1 MMSGLLGMAL
11 MLAVLAESPVGWRED
26 FNDPAVWHK
35 MPPNRN
41 WRYDGGKIAVPLTKF
56 HVSEGALVIEAERSS
71 GALMT
76 MPRVDLRKYPILHW
90 RWRVRNLPARADGR
104 DPKLDDQAATLY
116 VGTGGPLN
124 RKALAFRWE
133 TVTPKGHQGTVRYL
147 GGIVTVEH
155 FCLRN
160 QSSPINEWVEESVN
174 VVELFQK
181 VYGIVPGPDDYIVS
195 FGANSQY
202 TNSHTFAEFDFVE
215 LVKAEKPKK
224 EEKK

>member
-11 MLAVLAESPVGWRED
+11 VLAVLADSPVGWRED
-26 FNDPAVWHK
+26 FDDTTLWQK

-56 HVSEGALVIEAERSS
+56 QVAGGALVIEAKQSS
-71 GALMT
+71 GSLMT
-76 MPRVDLRKYPILHW
+76 MPHADLREYPILHW

-104 DPKLDDQAATLY
+104 DPKLDDQAAALY
-116 VGTGGPLN
+116 IGAGGPLN
-124 RKALAFRWE
+124 RKVLAFRWE
-133 TVTPKGHQGTVRYL
+133 TVTPKGHQGTVKYV
-147 GGIVTVEH
+147 GGLVTVEH

-160 QSSPINEWVEESVN
+160 QSSPVNEWVEESVN
-174 VVELFQK
+174 VAELFQK
-181 VYGIVPGPDDYIVS
+181 VYGFVPGPEAYIVS

-202 TNSHTFAEFDFVE
+202 TNSHTFAEFDYIE
-215 LVKAEKPKK
+215 LLKAGKPEK